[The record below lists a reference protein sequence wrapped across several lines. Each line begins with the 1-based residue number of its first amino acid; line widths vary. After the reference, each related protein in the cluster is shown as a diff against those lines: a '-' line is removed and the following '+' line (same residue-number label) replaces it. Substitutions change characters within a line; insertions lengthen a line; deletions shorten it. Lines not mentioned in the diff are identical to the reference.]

1 MKLARELASRIV
13 ALRYKDL
20 LSAVD
25 EPTALREPA
34 ARAKVSSIVH
44 A

>member
-13 ALRYKDL
+13 ALRYKDSL
-20 LSAVD
+20 PAVD
-25 EPTALREPA
+25 EPTALLEPA
-34 ARAKVSSIVH
+34 AHTKISSIVH